1 MSASERLVTWFSVV
15 AAAQA
20 PPAPA
25 AMSAGE
31 EMVVWVSLGLA
42 LTLAVTGV
50 IGFCAYKG
58 WIQSA
63 AVKRVVGFIFFTAL
77 SHSVMLRAAPD
88 IASAM
93 VGIFLVTTT
102 CAVVMYLTWE
112 WTWLET
118 MVVVNGSILLV
129 AGFYGTLL
137 YAAYHSQHGQ
147 EARAGLV
154 EVRKALAKPID
165 DYLKR
170 AAPPAGP

>member
-1 MSASERLVTWFSVV
+1 MSTTTFVTWFSVV
-15 AAAQA
+15 SAAQA
-20 PPAPA
+20 APVPPP
-25 AMSAGE
+25 MTAGE
-31 EMVVWVSLGLA
+31 DMITWVGLGLFV
-42 LTLAVTGV
+42 TLLVTGA

-58 WIQSA
+58 WIQGA
-63 AVKRVVGFIFFTAL
+63 AVKRVVGFVFFTSL

-93 VGIFLVTTT
+93 VGIFLVTTI

-112 WTWLET
+112 RTWLET

-137 YAAYHSQHGQ
+137 YAAYNSQHGQ

-154 EVRKALAKPID
+154 QVRKALAKPID
-165 DYLKR
+165 AYLQK
-170 AAPPAGP
+170 AAPPAAP